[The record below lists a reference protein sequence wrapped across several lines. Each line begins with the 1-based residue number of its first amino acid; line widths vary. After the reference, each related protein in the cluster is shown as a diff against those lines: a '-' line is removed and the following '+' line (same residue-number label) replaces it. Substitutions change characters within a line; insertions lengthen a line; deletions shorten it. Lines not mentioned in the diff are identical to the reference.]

1 MLLGSGIGSFQA
13 HYMFWQEAFF
23 RANPDSNFSYLAD
36 EVTVPYNE
44 FLKIYVENGL
54 IGFVLL
60 GIVVFN
66 VFKIKNIL
74 VCREKYA
81 MLSKGI
87 LLCILSF
94 SFFSYPFSYVQF
106 RFLTI
111 VSLALLSSSLHSEYC
126 IHLSSKV
133 FIKLIRYGALLLG
146 IVFLYQRYNYFQIE
160 KSWNIAMYSFPTDKV
175 QSINCMQQISGML
188 SENSFFLSSF
198 AAMRKENGEYDEAIR
213 LYEKSLKYKSSYY
226 TYIELGKCYQLNGE
240 NENALEC
247 WKAASFMIPSRF
259 LPIYLCTKLYLNNN
273 DLSKAQKL
281 KKILF
286 HKKRKVDAP
295 EIDRMLLELDTGG
308 I

>member
-1 MLLGSGIGSFQA
+1 
-13 HYMFWQEAFF
+13 
-23 RANPDSNFSYLAD
+23 
-36 EVTVPYNE
+36 
-44 FLKIYVENGL
+44 
-54 IGFVLL
+54 
-60 GIVVFN
+60 
-66 VFKIKNIL
+66 
-74 VCREKYA
+74 
-81 MLSKGI
+81 
-87 LLCILSF
+87 
-94 SFFSYPFSYVQF
+94 
-106 RFLTI
+106 
-111 VSLALLSSSLHSEYC
+111 
-126 IHLSSKV
+126 
-133 FIKLIRYGALLLG
+133 
-146 IVFLYQRYNYFQIE
+146 
-160 KSWNIAMYSFPTDKV
+160 
-175 QSINCMQQISGML
+175 MQQISGML

-240 NENALEC
+240 NENA
-247 WKAASFMIPSRF
+247 SFMIPSRF